1 MSQRIHVQDDLFFL
15 AISLKT
21 IQDGFNLDLDSDL
34 FMDKI
39 AEDIGF
45 LHASN
50 EQIYR
55 FLLDNPR
62 LIARKEYLNG
72 LLQNVMGFSEFMAGV
87 LGKDYSLS
95 AAFEPYWPKFQAY
108 WDRERE
114 MISQIQEIL
123 SVHLNSDSSQTDIV
137 SHDELSGLLE
147 PNAEEDGNN
156 EEGR

>member
-21 IQDGFNLDLDSDL
+21 IQDGFNLELDSDL

-45 LHASN
+45 LHNSH
-50 EQIYR
+50 EQIFR

-62 LIARKEYLNG
+62 LISRKEYLNG
-72 LLQNVMGFSEFMAGV
+72 LLQNVSAFSCFIAGV
-87 LGKDYSLS
+87 LGKDYTLS
-95 AAFEPYWPKFQAY
+95 AAFEPHWPKFQAY

-114 MISQIQEIL
+114 MTSQIQEIL
-123 SVHLNSDSSQTDIV
+123 SVNLNTDPSQSDIV

-147 PNAEEDGNN
+147 PSAEEDGKSEN
-156 EEGR
+156 